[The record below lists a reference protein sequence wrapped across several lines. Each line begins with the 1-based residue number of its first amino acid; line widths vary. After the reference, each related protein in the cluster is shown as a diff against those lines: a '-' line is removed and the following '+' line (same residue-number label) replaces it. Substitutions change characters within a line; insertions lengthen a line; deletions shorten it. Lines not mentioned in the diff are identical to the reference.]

1 MIHGAAPTPAAD
13 ADAADAG
20 ASTPVR
26 TPAGGTPTD
35 VGVVILGAGLCG
47 IAAAIGLQTAGIDD
61 FVIVERSDDVG
72 GTWHHNR
79 YPGCAVDI
87 PSHVYSFSYALRPDW
102 SRVYAPQQELERY
115 LADVATEHRLGDRTV
130 LNTEVLDA
138 AWDEADQ
145 RWLVRTTGATY
156 RARAY
161 VIAPGPLHEAV
172 TPNLPGLDRFQGQAF
187 HSSKWPQDADL
198 AGRRVVAIG
207 TGASAVQFL
216 PRIQKEVGHLTVLQ
230 RTPSWVL
237 PKLDW
242 ALSKWHKNTLRRLPF
257 LMRLERLAFW
267 APMDLLFLAST
278 HHPRLARVAS
288 LIGRGYMRAV
298 VKDRATRRALTPDY
312 APTCKRLGFS
322 NEYFHTFNAPNVE
335 LVTSP
340 AAEIREHSV
349 VTADG
354 REIPCDTIIYGT
366 GFATLPHHPAN
377 DRVRGADGRTLAEV
391 WNGRPTAYL
400 GTTIAGFPNAFMMF
414 GPNIGTLSG
423 FVMAEAQTSYI
434 VGALRA
440 MEAEGLGSIDVRP
453 EVQEAYVRELDE
465 ALEGSTF
472 AAGGCVSYYQDDDGR
487 IALVWPWTMARMKRR
502 LARFDL
508 AAYRTRAAAHARVTA

>member
-1 MIHGAAPTPAAD
+1 MQTKTSP
-13 ADAADAG
+13 
-20 ASTPVR
+20 
-26 TPAGGTPTD
+26 PAGRRTDPAGPDDVPPTAPGDGWTD
-35 VGVVILGAGLCG
+35 VGVLILGGGLCG
-47 IAAAIGLQTAGIDD
+47 IAAAIGLQQAGIDD

-87 PSHVYSFSYALRPDW
+87 PSHVYSFSYALRSDW
-102 SRVYAPQQELERY
+102 SRVYAPQEELERY
-115 LADVATEHRLGDRTV
+115 LVSVATEHGLYERTV
-130 LNTEVLDA
+130 LDTEVTEA
-138 AWDEADQ
+138 AWDEEAQ
-145 RWLVRTTGATY
+145 RWTVTTTGGSY
-156 RARAY
+156 RARAF
-161 VIAPGPLHEAV
+161 VIAPGPLHEAI
-172 TPNLPGLDRFQGQAF
+172 TPNLPGLGGFQGQAF

-198 AGRRVVAIG
+198 SGRRVVAIG

-216 PRIQKEVGHLTVLQ
+216 PRIQKQVAHLTVLQ

-242 ALSKWHKNTLRRLPF
+242 QLSERHKALLRRFPV

-267 APMDLLFLAST
+267 VPMDVLFLAT
-278 HHPRLARVAS
+278 TRRPRLARVAS
-288 LIGRGYMRAV
+288 VAARAYMRAV
-298 VKDRATRRALTPDY
+298 VKDPVTRRALTPDY

-322 NEYFHTFNAPNVE
+322 NEYLHTFNAPNVE

-377 DRVRGADGRTLAEV
+377 ERVRGADGRTLAEV
-391 WNGRPTAYL
+391 WDGRPKAYL

-453 EVQEAYVRELDE
+453 EVQDAFVGELDQ

-508 AAYRTRAAAHARVTA
+508 AAYRTRTWTQEGVRA